1 MFDNQVDESDA
12 PVQTNELRQQRPQ
25 RSRVMPARLQDCE
38 VTSDNQVNDEG
49 ELVHYAFLADTE
61 PVSMTEALSNP
72 KWISAMI
79 EELNSIENNDT
90 WSLVNLPQ
98 NKKAIDVKWVFK
110 VKVNSQGEVTR
121 YKARLVAKGFLQK
134 EGIDFDE
141 VFAPVARIETIRL
154 VVVLANINNWS
165 MYQMDVK
172 CAFLNGPLEEEVYV
186 KQPAGFINEDQVEK
200 VYRLHKALYGL
211 KQAPRA

>member
-1 MFDNQVDESDA
+1 
-12 PVQTNELRQQRPQ
+12 
-25 RSRVMPARLQDCE
+25 
-38 VTSDNQVNDEG
+38 
-49 ELVHYAFLADTE
+49 
-61 PVSMTEALSNP
+61 
-72 KWISAMI
+72 
-79 EELNSIENNDT
+79 
-90 WSLVNLPQ
+90 
-98 NKKAIDVKWVFK
+98 VKWVFK

-121 YKARLVAKGFLQK
+121 HKARLVAKGFLQK

-154 VVVLANINNWS
+154 VVGIANINNWS

-186 KQPAGFINEDQVEK
+186 KQPTGFIDEDQKEK

-211 KQAPRA
+211 KQAPRAWNRRIDSFLSDMGFLKCTTEHGVYVKRSSSNDLIILCLYVDDLLITGSNEKEIGD